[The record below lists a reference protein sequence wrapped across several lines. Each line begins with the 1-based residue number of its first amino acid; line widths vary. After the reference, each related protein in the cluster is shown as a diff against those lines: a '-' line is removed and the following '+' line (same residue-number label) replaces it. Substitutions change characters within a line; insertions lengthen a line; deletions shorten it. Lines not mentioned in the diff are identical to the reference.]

1 MSNRRRPASEML
13 VFLAVL
19 LGLAALPLPAPT
31 GTAHAAGSTL
41 YVSPAGSDD
50 NPGTATKPLRTPQ
63 KGLDR
68 VRPGGAVVL
77 RGGTYSL
84 TKTLRTRRSG
94 TARAPITVRSAAGE
108 KVVLRGWSLSDGR
121 LFQVDH
127 DRYVLR
133 GLELAHAEKLLWLDG
148 AEHVVITGS
157 RFHDAGGEC
166 VRIKR
171 QSRYN
176 LFSRNSVWSCGR
188 VGFDLGR
195 GKKNGEGVYIGT
207 APEQREKIGGVPDRS
222 YGNVVE
228 RSVFRTNA
236 AEAVDI
242 KEDSERNVVRL
253 NTASHSLDPDG
264 AAFGSRGDRN
274 RFVSNVATD
283 GAGAG
288 FRLGGDT
295 VRKGE
300 HGQAA
305 TRTYGKWN
313 VLRGN
318 RGSRNAGYGYKF
330 MVSPEDVDC
339 SNRGA
344 GNRRGLYHFG
354 AARFPIPCDDAAQPT
369 VEGEKAR

>member
-1 MSNRRRPASEML
+1 MADRRRLASELL
-13 VFLAVL
+13 VLLAVL
-19 LGLAALPLPAPT
+19 LGLAALPLPVPT

-41 YVSPAGSDD
+41 YVSPNGSDA
-50 NPGTATKPLRTPQ
+50 NPGTAAEPLRTPQ
-63 KGLDR
+63 KALDR

-77 RGGTYSL
+77 RGGTYALSR
-84 TKTLRTRRSG
+84 TLRTRRSG
-94 TARAPITVRSAAGE
+94 TAGAPITVRSAEGE
-108 KVVLRGWSLSDGR
+108 RALLRGWSLSDGR

-148 AEHVVITGS
+148 AEHVLITGS

-166 VRIKR
+166 VRIKH

-176 LFSRNSVWSCGR
+176 RFSRNRVWNCGR
-188 VGFDLGR
+188 EGFDLARGR
-195 GKKNGEGVYIGT
+195 KNGEGVYIGT
-207 APEQREKIGGVPDRS
+207 APEQRHKIGGVPDRS

-228 RSVFRTNA
+228 RNIFRTNA

-253 NTASHSLDPDG
+253 NAASFSLDPDG

-274 RFVSNVATD
+274 RFLSNVATD
-283 GAGAG
+283 GGGAG

-295 VRKGE
+295 VKRGE
-300 HGQAA
+300 HGQAT
-305 TRTYGKWN
+305 TRTYGKRN

-318 RGSRNAGYGYKF
+318 RADRNAGYGYKF
-330 MVSPEDVDC
+330 MASPEDVDC
-339 SNRGA
+339 SNTGTR
-344 GNRRGLYHFG
+344 NERELYHFG
-354 AARFPIPCDDAAQPT
+354 AARFPIPCGAAP
-369 VEGEKAR
+369 